1 MHYSVLCGK
10 SVIEEMSLRN
20 QAHAES
26 LPLLNLSSS
35 FNISIL
41 ERGQIQVTAVLSLNI
56 LISTYRK
63 KSINDINSFI

>member
-1 MHYSVLCGK
+1 MGMHYRALCGK
-10 SVIEEMSLRN
+10 IVIEEMSLRN

-41 ERGQIQVTAVLSLNI
+41 ERGQMQVTAVLALNI

-63 KSINDINSFI
+63 KNL